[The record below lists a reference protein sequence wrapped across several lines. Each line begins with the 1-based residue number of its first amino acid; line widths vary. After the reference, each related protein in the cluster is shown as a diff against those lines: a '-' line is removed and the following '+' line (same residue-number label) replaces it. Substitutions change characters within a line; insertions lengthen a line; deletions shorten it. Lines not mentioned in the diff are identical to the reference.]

1 MALKQDKEK
10 YGFTKEILNE
20 NMKDKAK
27 GPLFDFFNNSL
38 NNIEKL
44 CESNE
49 SKEET
54 INQFESQLLPKKWN

>member
-1 MALKQDKEK
+1 LALKQDKEK

-27 GPLFDFFNNSL
+27 SPLFDFFNNSL

-54 INQFESQLLPKKWN
+54 INQFESQLLPKK

>member
-27 GPLFDFFNNSL
+27 SPLFDFFNNSL

-54 INQFESQLLPKKWN
+54 INQFESQLLPKK

>member
-54 INQFESQLLPKKWN
+54 INQFESQLLPKK